1 MFGGV
6 LAHIPQVDVVS
17 TSLGALPRPVP
28 RPPPGVTP
36 PASPECSTP
45 QSRGWLWGGWPW
57 SRSLTRGWSSVC
69 GHGCW
74 LWLVPGA
81 VGYVS
86 GCCHAPCPGVT
97 LPASPE
103 CLSPQC
109 WGWLLGGRR
118 VACWWPWLLSM
129 MCSTRVFE
137 VVGVVGGR
145 GLGRGEG
152 RCWPW
157 WLSMVCST
165 RVFDIV
171 VVAAGRSPGRPGGRR
186 RCRWRVLRWCLT
198 LCAYLLAENWV
209 VEGVVAVRCRCRW
222 GWLFVCST
230 SWLCSMAEVWVVVLA
245 VVVVDGVFHKSVRC
259 CGCVQWSWYGS

>member
-1 MFGGV
+1 M
-6 LAHIPQVDVVS
+6 S

-28 RPPPGVTP
+28 RPLPGVTL
-36 PASPECSTP
+36 PASPECLSP
-45 QSRGWLWGGWPW
+45 LYWGWLWGGWLW
-57 SRSLTRGWSSVC
+57 SRSLAWGWSSV
-69 GHGCW
+69 W
-74 LWLVPGA
+74 AWVLALVGA
-81 VGYVS
+81 RCRGLCVRLL
-86 GCCHAPCPGVT
+86 PRPLPGVT

-103 CLSPQC
+103 CLSPQSR
-109 WGWLLGGRR
+109 GWLWGGRR
-118 VACWWPWLLSM
+118 VACVWPWLLSM

-245 VVVVDGVFHKSVRC
+245 VAVVDGVFHKSVRC